1 MTDPD
6 GDDRELDLEDFED
19 DEAPVATPFD
29 NPYFLPAV
37 LWGLAAWFGFDIVT
51 DAQAYQDYPNFNRGG
66 FGVLSLLASYFT
78 RSAILEKRALRAN
91 QSNIAADLGA
101 DVPTDTQD

>member
-1 MTDPD
+1 MTDEEPD
-6 GDDRELDLEDFED
+6 DSEQEYEDEYED
-19 DEAPVATPFD
+19 EEAASTPFD

-66 FGVLSLLASYFT
+66 FGVLSLAAIWFT
-78 RSAILEKRALRAN
+78 RSAILEKRALSESESSDSESSEA
-91 QSNIAADLGA
+91 QSDPPA
-101 DVPTDTQD
+101 

>member
-1 MTDPD
+1 MTDQEPD
-6 GDDRELDLEDFED
+6 DSEFEE
-19 DEAPVATPFD
+19 DEAPAPTPFD

-66 FGVLSLLASYFT
+66 FGLLSLAAVSFT
-78 RSAILEKRALRAN
+78 RSAILEKRALRE
-91 QSNIAADLGA
+91 QDAAGGGGDA
-101 DVPTDTQD
+101 PTDSPD

>member
-1 MTDPD
+1 MTDQEPD
-6 GDDRELDLEDFED
+6 DSEFEE
-19 DEAPVATPFD
+19 DEAPAATPFD

-66 FGVLSLLASYFT
+66 FGLLSLAAAYFT
-78 RSAILEKRALRAN
+78 CSAILEKRALREK
-91 QSNIAADLGA
+91 S
-101 DVPTDTQD
+101 DVAGDIPTDNSD